1 MQLLKN
7 RTDIEY
13 IRKNVT
19 TKRRPV
25 EQEERFM
32 SSMTANN
39 VMISLEIMLKGMA
52 GIFVTVLIIM
62 VIVYVLGK
70 IGKKGSKK

>member
-62 VIVYVLGK
+62 EIVYVLGK

>member
-62 VIVYVLGK
+62 AIVYVLGK

>member
-1 MQLLKN
+1 MLSDFQY
-7 RTDIEY
+7 RESE
-13 IRKNVT
+13 
-19 TKRRPV
+19 RRPV

-62 VIVYVLGK
+62 AIVYVLGK

>member
-39 VMISLEIMLKGMA
+39 VMISREIMLKGMA

-62 VIVYVLGK
+62 ASVYVLGK